1 MRNNITSKVNEK
13 GTIKLLLENGNILL
27 LDKTRF
33 VSELRRN
40 LISLRVLDDMEL
52 GIKNDQWQIK
62 IFRGYDL
69 ITKTPKRHGLHL
81 L

>member
-52 GIKNDQWQIK
+52 GIKNDQ
-62 IFRGYDL
+62 
-69 ITKTPKRHGLHL
+69 
-81 L
+81 